1 MASTAEARPSLHEIA
16 AMPFSRT
23 AEAVRKHY
31 DPAWGEND
39 EDGEPVKA
47 WRVRFYWT
55 VSGSYDEVVEAAT
68 DDEARAIAKEEVRDD
83 IWSGDLGIDMP
94 RVTPA
99 KASGAAE

>member
-1 MASTAEARPSLHEIA
+1 MHEIA

-31 DPAWGEND
+31 DPAWGKND

-47 WRVRFYWT
+47 WRVRFDWT

-68 DDEARAIAKEEVRDD
+68 EDEAREIAEEEVRDD
-83 IWSGDLGIDMP
+83 IWGGDLEVDMP
-94 RVTPA
+94 RITPA
-99 KASGAAE
+99 KAPGESK